1 MEAQPNILVVDESL
15 TNRDAL
21 CHQLNGMGYQVYPA
35 VSGLQALKM
44 MQTQTFDLMLLQ
56 CRMQQMLGIEVLQ
69 QLNASG
75 ALANIAVVALSS
87 LDGIQDVQKCIELGA
102 DDFLLEPVIPE
113 LLRLRVITSLHNNR
127 LRRQQQDYQER
138 EKFLKYEA
146 DVQVARRIQ
155 QNFLP
160 EELPLPQGWDIAAY
174 FSPAR
179 DVAGDFYDVFPLAN
193 GRRVGLV
200 IADVCDK
207 GVPAALFMALTRSL
221 IRAYSS
227 QNYSLRWVANDSD
240 DWLAVSPG
248 RGRRILPTTGTSALK
263 NAMMLTND
271 YIVTNH
277 SSTNMFATLF
287 FGVLDPLTG
296 RLTYVNGGHN
306 PPIVISSGEIK
317 AHLKTTGPAV
327 GVIPSVD
334 YAIAEIIMEPGD
346 LLMAF
351 TDGVT
356 EAKDPSGQ
364 FFSEGRLISLLKQR
378 FDSCGALLS
387 QIESSLRAHISTANQ
402 FDDITMLTARRA
414 AQ

>member
-1 MEAQPNILVVDESL
+1 MEAQCNILVVDEIPAS
-15 TNRDAL
+15 RDAL
-21 CHQLNGMGYQVYPA
+21 CNQLDGMGYRVYPA
-35 VSGLQALKM
+35 VSGLQVLEM
-44 MQTQTFDLMLLQ
+44 MQTQTFDVMLLQ
-56 CRMQQMLGIEVLQ
+56 CRMQQMSGLEVLQ
-69 QLNASG
+69 QLNANG
-75 ALANIAVVALSS
+75 ALSTIAVVVLSS
-87 LDGIQDVQKCIELGA
+87 LDGIQDVQKCMELGA
-102 DDFLLEPVIPE
+102 DDFLIEPVIPE
-113 LLRLRVITSLHNNR
+113 LLRLRVITSLHNTR
-127 LRRQQQDYQER
+127 LRRQEQDYQER

-146 DVQVARRIQ
+146 DVQVARHIQ

-240 DWLAVSPG
+240 DWLAASPS
-248 RGRRILPTTGTSALK
+248 RGRRTLPTTGTTALK
-263 NAMMLTND
+263 NAMILTND

-277 SSTNMFATLF
+277 GSTNMFATLF
-287 FGVLDPLTG
+287 FGVLDPVTG

-306 PPIVISSGEIK
+306 PPIVIRSGDVM

-327 GVIPSVD
+327 GIIPGVD

-364 FFSEGRLISLLKQR
+364 FFSEGRLISLLRQR
-378 FDSCGALLS
+378 IDSCAALLN
-387 QIESSLRAHISTANQ
+387 QIESSLRTHISTASQ
-402 FDDITMLTARRA
+402 FDDITMLAARRA
-414 AQ
+414 VQ